1 MKRLKESESKLKPE
15 LKRRELPVLLERKLP
30 PKPERLRLEESKLN
44 GSITRNKLQ
53 LPGDLPERQEKLKL
67 ESVLNSK
74 DLTELRLR
82 RKGPESSKSDLND

>member
-30 PKPERLRLEESKLN
+30 PKPEKLRLKESKLN
-44 GSITRNKLQ
+44 GKRTRDKLQ
-53 LPGDLPERQEKLKL
+53 LLGDLPERQEKLKL

-74 DLTELRLR
+74 DLIELRLR
-82 RKGPESSKSDLND
+82 RKGLESSRSDLND